1 MSLAWDGCRF
11 CIKENLTCASVWAQC
26 FVSIF
31 SFTSSRQPS
40 GIMMVVFSSANVETE
55 APESAGLAQTCRIR
69 RDRWPAV
76 CSGPDSPAG
85 VAEGG
90 KPSDSRS
97 PVIGRMQLDG
107 RTIPASRKKLN
118 CMRLPQNPPICG
130 GVAFPCQRMS
140 YRDVIAEDGRRWR
153 GV

>member
-1 MSLAWDGCRF
+1 MSLAWDGCRL
-11 CIKENLTCASVWAQC
+11 CIKENLTYASVWAQC

-31 SFTSSRQPS
+31 SFKSSQQPS

-55 APESAGLAQTCRIR
+55 APESAELAQACRII

-97 PVIGRMQLDG
+97 PVIGRMQLDC

-130 GVAFPCQRMS
+130 VVAFPHQGMS
-140 YRDVIAEDGRRWR
+140 YRDVNAEDGKRQR